1 MAHGLRLVT
10 YRHPPFRR
18 ITGEMALN
26 ITAILIIA
34 LFVLVLLFWTTL
46 GYL

>member
-1 MAHGLRLVT
+1 MAHGLHLWT
-10 YRHPPFRR
+10 HRHPPFPR
-18 ITGEMALN
+18 ITGEQALN

-34 LFVLVLLFWTTL
+34 LFVLVLVFWATL